1 MVRDDEQLDLALDR
15 DAEVPIGVQLAWALR
30 ARIRGGALAPG
41 QRLPALHRLA
51 DEVGVNA
58 NTIRAV
64 YQRLEQDGLVETRHG
79 SGTYVTGA
87 PGDRATLAQLVAG
100 AEQAA
105 RDARV
110 DPRELAAALYVGG
123 AGTAAP
129 DPDAADRRRLRA
141 QIAALEQAL
150 SDLLMRRPDLTPAL
164 ADTPSP
170 TPRARLLD
178 AAGLERQRADLL
190 RRLAT
195 AQTALDEPPEDPAP
209 LREKVRSTGES
220 PSRRGGAGRPLRT
233 APRPT

>member
-1 MVRDDEQLDLALDR
+1 MTRDDEQLDLALDR

-100 AEQAA
+100 AAQAA
-105 RDARV
+105 HDARV

-123 AGTAAP
+123 GAAAAP
-129 DPDAADRRRLRA
+129 DSDAADRRRLRA

-150 SDLLMRRPDLTPAL
+150 SDLLMRRSDLIPRISTAP
-164 ADTPSP
+164 PEP
-170 TPRARLLD
+170 PRARLLD

-190 RRLAT
+190 RRLAA
-195 AQTALDEPPEDPAP
+195 AQTALDEPPEEPEPA
-209 LREKVRSTGES
+209 REKSRAAADSAQRRS
-220 PSRRGGAGRPLRT
+220 GAARNLRT